1 LGEGY
6 SGGSGR
12 VLDEGTAAY
21 YSVIVKTITLRSRME
36 YFDIFLKS
44 MRKFKLQKEDVVPAG
59 GNYKK

>member
-1 LGEGY
+1 
-6 SGGSGR
+6 
-12 VLDEGTAAY
+12 
-21 YSVIVKTITLRSRME
+21 ME